1 MSMVLREIDQAL
13 AGYATQHRARPV
25 AVYLGERKLTQ
36 LTLDIALL
44 GELPALSTAEGRP
57 VAYRSLDLLR
67 DEVNVDGVRVI

>member
-1 MSMVLREIDQAL
+1 MSAVLREIDQAL
-13 AGYATQHRARPV
+13 AGYTTQHRARPV

-36 LTLDIALL
+36 LILDIAVL

-57 VAYRSLDLLR
+57 LAYRNLDLLR

>member
-1 MSMVLREIDQAL
+1 MSAVLHEIDQAL
-13 AGYATQHRARPV
+13 AAYATQHHARPV

-36 LTLDIALL
+36 LILDIALV

-67 DEVNVDGVRVI
+67 DEVNVNGIRVI

>member
-1 MSMVLREIDQAL
+1 MSAVLREIDQAL
-13 AGYATQHRARPV
+13 AGYATQHQARPV

-57 VAYRSLDLLR
+57 LIYRNLDLLR